1 MAAVSQLRVMG
12 GAIVL
17 AIATSV
23 FNSSTRPKLAQF
35 LDSSRLDG
43 ESVPSV
49 QSLAQF
55 SVQDQES
62 IKGVLAQ
69 GYNLQMWVLCA
80 FASAQIP
87 SALLLWREKQIM
99 V

>member
-1 MAAVSQLRVMG
+1 MG

-23 FNSSTRPKLAQF
+23 FNSYTRPLLAEYTS
-35 LDSSRLDG
+35 LSH
-43 ESVPSV
+43 PSASIYSA
-49 QSLAQF
+49 QSLARFDLNEQK
-55 SVQDQES
+55 D
-62 IKGVLAQ
+62 IKQILAH

-80 FASAQIP
+80 FAAAQIP
-87 SALLLWREKQIM
+87 TAALLWREGQIM